1 MPETEDNLAKL
12 RRRLAIAHLILL
24 TTLVVGA
31 GATLVTLYFAASPS
45 MAVPGVAENTM
56 MTSETTTAS
65 RTQTAL
71 STSSEQRFIVTASVP
86 EPLAIAYVRPE
97 TYGYV
102 ALLSWIAFFGA
113 LIWRGHIRSVW
124 SRSRF
129 SYDTFRLLVRMRG
142 AQTRLKL
149 MHSLNEPRN
158 KLQLATA
165 LGIDWKAVDKHVQVL
180 EEKGLIKAT
189 MTSGTSTF
197 YEVTDKGRRALEV
210 LEELGALENRE

>member
-1 MPETEDNLAKL
+1 MRETENELAKL
-12 RRRLAIAHLILL
+12 RRRFAIINLVLIA
-24 TTLVVGA
+24 TLVVGA
-31 GATLVTLYFAASPS
+31 GTTLITVYLATSPFG
-45 MAVPGVAENTM
+45 AVPGPAAYTQIA
-56 MTSETTTAS
+56 SLTTTAS
-65 RTQTAL
+65 ANQTFA
-71 STSSEQRFIVTASVP
+71 STTTGQGLGIAPSTVVQIWP
-86 EPLAIAYVRPE
+86 EV
-97 TYGYV
+97 YGYA
-102 ALLSWIAFFGA
+102 ALFSWAAFGGA

-180 EEKGLIKAT
+180 EEKGLIHVT
-189 MTSGTSTF
+189 MTSGTATF
-197 YEVTDKGRRALEV
+197 YELTEKGSKALEI
-210 LEELGALENRE
+210 LQELGTPETQDK